1 MITITCSSNSNTDV
15 PAVLQ
20 VAGRLESQASVEL
33 LRAVQKLMEA
43 EIHDI
48 IREFDKL
55 EAVSSEGLA
64 ALVQSKSRLRKK
76 RKMVHCA

>member
-1 MITITCSSNSNTDV
+1 M
-15 PAVLQ
+15 
-20 VAGRLESQASVEL
+20 

>member
-1 MITITCSSNSNTDV
+1 M
-15 PAVLQ
+15 LQ

-33 LRAVQKLMEA
+33 LRAVQKLMKA

-48 IREFDKL
+48 IMDFDKL

-76 RKMVHCA
+76 RKMVHGA